1 MKESLPYLACSKC
14 GKVAFD
20 CDFCGKTFNPR
31 DKVYCA
37 FCEHFCSEKCMKRHI
52 NFLVPSV
59 IELVDNNDKPK
70 SGKNENK
77 KRRKS

>member
-1 MKESLPYLACSKC
+1 MSKYLACSEC
-14 GKVAFD
+14 GNMAFC
-20 CDFCGKTFNPR
+20 CDFCVKTFAPR
-31 DKVYCA
+31 SKVYCA
-37 FCEHFCSEKCMKRHI
+37 FNEHFCSEKCMKRHI

-59 IELVDNNDKPK
+59 IELVDNNNKPK